1 MPSGEIRNIFRRRYI
16 HAGAVAA
23 AIAMAVAG
31 APPAAALDK
40 ISFGTDW
47 KAEAEYGGYYQAKA
61 NGIYEKYGLD
71 VEIRQGGPQVNH
83 SQLLAAG
90 ILDFSISSNT
100 SVALNFVN
108 NNIPMVTIAAFFQ
121 KDPSVLMSHGGA
133 GNDTFAQMKGKPIM
147 ISNDTRQGW
156 WLFLKSKYGFSD
168 SQIRPYN
175 FQMAPFLADEN
186 AIQQGY
192 VTSEPYTLAKAG
204 AIVVVNLIANAGWPS
219 YGNLVTTS
227 AQRIKENPDLVQRFV
242 NASIEGWYS
251 YLYGDPSLGNALIKK
266 DNPEMT
272 DDLID
277 NGITKMKEFG
287 IVDSGD
293 ALKNGIGA
301 MTAERIEALY
311 SILAA
316 ADIYP
321 KDLDW
326 KKGFDFSF
334 VNKGFAMEMR
344 K

>member
-1 MPSGEIRNIFRRRYI
+1 MLNCELKNILRRR
-16 HAGAVAA
+16 HFCAVAA
-23 AIAMAVAG
+23 AVAVAVAG
-31 APPAAALDK
+31 ASPAAALDK
-40 ISFGTDW
+40 IHFGTDW
-47 KAEAEYGGYYQAKA
+47 RAEAEYGGYYQAKA
-61 NGIYEKYGLD
+61 TGIYEKYGLD

-90 ILDFSISSNT
+90 VLDFSVSSNT

-121 KDPSVLMSHGGA
+121 KDPSVLISHGGV
-133 GNDTFAQMKGKPIM
+133 GNDTFLQMKGKPIM

-156 WLFLKSKYGFSD
+156 WLFLKSKYGYSD
-168 SQIRPYN
+168 NQIRPYN
-175 FQMAPFLADEN
+175 FQMAPFLADES

-204 AIVVVNLIANAGWPS
+204 ATVVVNLIANAGWPS
-219 YGNLVTTS
+219 YGNLITTS
-227 AQRIKENPDLVQRFV
+227 AQRIKDNPDLVQRFV

-251 YLYGDPSLGNALIKK
+251 YLYGDPSPGNALIKQ

-272 DDLID
+272 DDLIV
-277 NGITKMKEFG
+277 NGITKLKEFG

-301 MTAERIEALY
+301 MAPERIEDLY

-321 KDLDW
+321 KNLDW
-326 KKGFDFSF
+326 QKGFDFSF
-334 VNKGFAMEMR
+334 VNKRFAMEMR